1 MLRHIHKYSVT
12 VYISIWCSLFGG
24 CSYVFINYFFMASGH
39 PRFWPVT
46 TLGIYRVAPQSSS
59 GKLTTWQIGNQTGTP
74 RDYFVQSWTEHKV
87 TITRMNMI
95 KVLTATTIMIA
106 MMGWQGM
113 TWTWLWC
120 LWFWMLMDVENV
132 LLRRIQGLIASSLKS
147 CWSLEPHFGC
157 DLHLPVAESYTCK
170 WNLLLCFG
178 WCGTVVMLILTK
190 WFWNWSE

>member
-1 MLRHIHKYSVT
+1 MCSSTIFHGFWTSQVLTRHHIGYIQSGPPKLQWQPDLTEREPKVEQGKIREVRKYRNAKR
-12 VYISIWCSLFGG
+12 L
-24 CSYVFINYFFMASGH
+24 
-39 PRFWPVT
+39 
-46 TLGIYRVAPQSSS
+46 
-59 GKLTTWQIGNQTGTP
+59 
-74 RDYFVQSWTEHKV
+74 FVQSWTEHKV

-95 KVLTATTIMIA
+95 KVMTATAIMIA

-113 TWTWLWC
+113 TRTWLWC
-120 LWFWMLMDVENV
+120 LWFWMLMDVDNV

-147 CWSLEPHFGC
+147 CWSLEPH
-157 DLHLPVAESYTCK
+157 LHLPVAESYTCK